1 MIFLKTRPQETLFR
15 SFQLLVSVNG
25 SFTNQQANVLCLGSQ
40 VKAKDNNDNAA
51 GDDGDMM
58 IMVISL
64 TGKINLIMME
74 KKEQDTKWITG
85 ASMEEYID
93 SCNREGLPTRRCQKE
108 LARNL

>member
-51 GDDGDMM
+51 GDD
-58 IMVISL
+58 
-64 TGKINLIMME
+64 E
-74 KKEQDTKWITG
+74 
-85 ASMEEYID
+85 D
-93 SCNREGLPTRRCQKE
+93 S
-108 LARNL
+108 

>member
-51 GDDGDMM
+51 GDDEDMM
-58 IMVISL
+58 IYL
-64 TGKINLIMME
+64 TGKINLIMKE
-74 KKEQDTKWITG
+74 KKEQDTK
-85 ASMEEYID
+85 
-93 SCNREGLPTRRCQKE
+93 
-108 LARNL
+108 

>member
-51 GDDGDMM
+51 GDDEDMM
-58 IMVISL
+58 IMIDGEDQFDHD
-64 TGKINLIMME
+64 GKKGAIYQMIN
-74 KKEQDTKWITG
+74 
-85 ASMEEYID
+85 
-93 SCNREGLPTRRCQKE
+93 RRQHG
-108 LARNL
+108 RVH